1 MSLSDKDKVGKNV
14 NKFFYNIDRLTRITS
29 SLQLTI
35 ITRYLQL
42 TQTLSNVNKIITLGN
57 KCLWMPSL
65 FKCSQ
70 DLIRQLFIADKNFQ
84 QIIPG
89 TAPAWY

>member
-14 NKFFYNIDRLTRITS
+14 NKFFYNIDKLTKVTS
-29 SLQLTI
+29 SLQLAI

-57 KCLWMPSL
+57 KCLGMPSL
-65 FKCSQ
+65 FKWSQ

-84 QIIPG
+84 QTTPG